1 MNSQAK
7 SPIGLWL
14 KKIWKKNLKI
24 QKKFEWIFY
33 LVEIFKNLEE
43 ILKIWK
49 KKFENIVKNSE
60 YFWKK
65 YKNIGKKSENIWKK
79 KPFI

>member
-24 QKKFEWIFY
+24 WKKFEWIFY
-33 LVEIFKNLEE
+33 LVEIFKNLE
-43 ILKIWK
+43 
-49 KKFENIVKNSE
+49 
-60 YFWKK
+60 
-65 YKNIGKKSENIWKK
+65 
-79 KPFI
+79 